1 MKKILILGLSIIMLF
16 TYVACSDNENSISSS
31 LDGTSEI
38 SIEQS
43 YDETSKID
51 VSSGEID
58 LEESSS
64 LDTTSE
70 SESIEQ
76 PESETSTSDDSSG
89 GLNSNENGGNWTGGA
104 PLS

>member
-1 MKKILILGLSIIMLF
+1 MLF
-16 TYVACSDNENSISSS
+16 AYVACSDNENSIS
-31 LDGTSEI
+31 G
-38 SIEQS
+38 
-43 YDETSKID
+43 
-51 VSSGEID
+51 
-58 LEESSS
+58 S

-89 GLNSNENGGNWTGGA
+89 GLNSDENGGNWTGGA